1 MAENLYVISHVSSNL
16 LVKVGISGC
25 WENRKKQLK
34 VGNATRLEVLVE
46 CLDMRVTEKQ
56 CHQKYR
62 AFRIPQSEW
71 FFLPDQTTKD
81 ALLNYAKSQGV
92 VVPQLLPKNQSCQII
107 SAEEQEDLDFAL
119 EYWEEDFSGGET
131 NEGIEMAMEENPFII
146 SYEVFTDDFL
156 LTLADGRKIEC
167 SGPKCFIQ
175 YFDPNGNR
183 CYADVWPSDYHDAG
197 DKENSL
203 WVLGTEVYTCQLDG
217 DDIWRECWFHKT
229 FGNVDGMTFERF
241 MERISILGVIPP
253 EKWPVAVHANHQLQK
268 ERLEDL
274 MARVAKNG

>member
-1 MAENLYVISHVSSNL
+1 MAEYLYAISLVSSSL

-56 CHQKYR
+56 CHQKYS
-62 AFRIPQSEW
+62 AFRLPQSEW
-71 FFLPDQTTKD
+71 FFLPDQATKD
-81 ALLNYAKSQGV
+81 ALLNHAKSQGV

-131 NEGIEMAMEENPFII
+131 NEDIEMAMEENPFII
-146 SYEVFTDDFL
+146 SYKVFTDDFL
-156 LTLADGRKIEC
+156 LTLADGREIEC
-167 SGPKCFIQ
+167 IGPKCFIQ

-197 DKENSL
+197 DKENPL
-203 WVLGTEVYTCQLDG
+203 WVLGTEVYTCQVDG
-217 DDIWRECWFHKT
+217 DDIWEACWFYKT

-241 MERISILGVIPP
+241 MKRISILENIPP
-253 EKWPVAVHANHQLQK
+253 KKWPVAVHANHQLQQ

-274 MARVAKNG
+274 MAKVATNG